1 MEKFSTPTE
10 DELWKFIKK
19 VTNNSWQLQILELYW
34 Y

>member
-1 MEKFSTPTE
+1 MEEFSLPAE

-19 VTNNSWQLQILELYW
+19 ITNNSWQLQNLELYW